1 MFWRKVL
8 DICATSIDYDPR
20 TEGSH
25 GPCTAQPAA
34 ELIVAAPAPMGL
46 THWLLA
52 HEPWRMP
59 IPGTTSFSGGMKT
72 RSRHVG

>member
-8 DICATSIDYDPR
+8 DICATSIDYEPR
-20 TEGSH
+20 IEVSH
-25 GPCTAQPAA
+25 GQTAA

-52 HEPWRMP
+52 HEPWSMP
-59 IPGTTSFSGGMKT
+59 IPGTTSFSGGTKT